1 MKQPIKIL
9 IPNITSAR
17 NIGDVAMVEVL
28 MKLILSTY
36 PQAQIRL
43 QSSEPHT
50 HSYTSVTSIKP
61 SLYYWAVFE
70 DRRVFIRVRR
80 LSRLLLLVIGA
91 YFKIPAIIKL
101 ASFKSQSLSD
111 LVQDFTEADIIIF
124 VGGGYLRS
132 KKGIS
137 QSLNLLMNLLP
148 FGFAHVTRARKIIAP
163 ISIGPFGSGWHK
175 WFTAQVIKKFD
186 LVAVR
191 ERYSFNAMKPYRINN
206 LIRTSDHALLVKS
219 TRMRKAKSTPV
230 IGFTI
235 RQWLKGDDQ
244 AKLENAYA
252 TALALVSQS
261 TSSRIQP
268 IIQVDAP
275 KFGEGDGEVTA
286 RVVKHL
292 KKLNA
297 AVLPITQIKSVSHAK
312 TVYGQL
318 DLLVGMRMHSN
329 ILAAVQGVPFV
340 AVSYEYKTEG
350 IARDL
355 QLGSVCIR
363 CEDVNSANLQKLVK
377 KAFAQRGELAK
388 QMNDALSKIQSRDS
402 LHWQRILQA

>member
-1 MKQPIKIL
+1 MKQVIKIL

-17 NIGDVAMVEVL
+17 NIGDVAMLEVL

-36 PQAQIRL
+36 PQAEIRL

-50 HSYTSVTSIKP
+50 HSYTTVASIKP

-70 DRRVFIRVRR
+70 DRRLLKRVKR
-80 LSRLLLLVIGA
+80 LSRLLILVIGA
-91 YFKIPAIIKL
+91 YFNIPSIVKL
-101 ASFKSQSLSD
+101 ATFKSQSLSD

-132 KKGIS
+132 KIGVS

-148 FGFAHVTRARKIIAP
+148 FGFAHFTHAKKVIAP

-186 LVAVR
+186 IVAVR
-191 ERYSFNAMKPYRINN
+191 ERFSFNAMKPYEINN
-206 LIRTSDHALLVKS
+206 LLRTSDHALLVEPNRMSKVKS
-219 TRMRKAKSTPV
+219 IPV

-244 AKLENAYA
+244 TKLENAYA

-261 TSSRIQP
+261 TSSKIQP

-275 KFGEGDGEVTA
+275 HFGEGDAEVTA
-286 RVVKHL
+286 RVIAQL

-297 AVLPITQIKSVSHAK
+297 GVLPIIKIKSVSHAK
-312 TVYGQL
+312 KVYGQL

-363 CEDVNSANLQKLVK
+363 CEEVNSNNLQKLVK
-377 KAFAQRGELAK
+377 KAFAQRGQLAK
-388 QMNDALSKIQSRDS
+388 HMNDALLEIQSRDS
-402 LHWQRILQA
+402 LLWQRILQS